1 MYLIS
6 EIFYFTIFLLSVK
19 LCCIFLYFLF
29 LIFLF
34 NLNKLLT
41 YITENAANKSANM
54 LKSLDDRESFKRE
67 LSGREKKTFNGV
79 SCYVKVVSPPYN
91 NNLGSIFPL
100 LFIDANL
107 SLYDET
113 QVKEA
118 DCFFDVVIEYKN
130 SSDMSYSRDKVKI
143 YDSLTGRYS
152 KREDIYDCVNVYLML
167 KGENLNLFPEK
178 QDKDKK
184 KGKCCC

>member
-1 MYLIS
+1 M
-6 EIFYFTIFLLSVK
+6 
-19 LCCIFLYFLF
+19 LYFF
-29 LIFLF
+29 IFSFF
-34 NLNKLLT
+34 NIFIQPQQTINV

-54 LKSLDDRESFKRE
+54 LKSLDDRESFKRK

-79 SCYVKVVSPPYN
+79 SCYVNVVSHPYN

-107 SLYDET
+107 SLYNET
-113 QVKEA
+113 DVKEA